1 MTDSEYSKLITS
13 AYQNN
18 QAGDASVFK
27 TWVAANIGVVSDI
40 TTVLDGFTAD
50 FDLASA
56 VGAQLDIVG
65 SIVGADREVTLDGQ
79 AVALEDDDF
88 RNLIRA
94 KVVNNHWDGN
104 KEFLY
109 AAWNALFPETTIVLL
124 DNQDMTVN
132 VLVSG
137 GYDPIVWSLI
147 INDYIVPRPQGVLYN
162 HIQALL
168 PMFGFDSD
176 TSTVAG
182 FDKGH
187 FSSLISWRR
196 T

>member
-1 MTDSEYSKLITS
+1 MTDTEYLQLITS
-13 AYQNN
+13 AYQLNKD
-18 QAGDASVFK
+18 GDASVFK

-40 TTVLDGFTAD
+40 TTVLDSFTTD

-65 SIVGADREVTLDGQ
+65 SIVGASRIVSLDNQ
-79 AVALEDDDF
+79 TVSLVDDDF

-94 KVVNNHWDGN
+94 KVVNNHWDGK
-104 KEFLY
+104 KESLY
-109 AAWNALFPETTIVLL
+109 AAWNSLFPEITIVLL

-162 HIQALL
+162 NLQALL
-168 PMFGFDSD
+168 PMFGFDTD
-176 TSTVAG
+176 TDTLAG

-187 FSSLISWRR
+187 WSSFLF
-196 T
+196 